1 MLFDQNNFRRHPDL
15 KLTLFYFAKFFQLIA
30 QHICQVILPRFPAE
44 QILDTL
50 EFWVGGIFV
59 INIST
64 DFTAQYLMFF
74 SQVSLFSQ

>member
-15 KLTLFYFAKFFQLIA
+15 KLTLFFILQNFQLIA
-30 QHICQVILPRFPAE
+30 QHICQVILTRFPD

-64 DFTAQYLMFF
+64 DLTAQ
-74 SQVSLFSQ
+74 

>member
-15 KLTLFYFAKFFQLIA
+15 KLTLFILQNFQLIA
-30 QHICQVILPRFPAE
+30 QHICQVLLTRFPD